1 MKLPK
6 IMTASFEESLALLD
20 DSLITYIVK
29 DVEKPGVR
37 DKPTLLRFIAILFVT
52 LLFWFSKS
60 ISYLIS
66 HPDSGSPVPQPNINF
81 FSIK

>member
-29 DVEKPGVR
+29 DVEKPW
-37 DKPTLLRFIAILFVT
+37 I
-52 LLFWFSKS
+52 
-60 ISYLIS
+60 
-66 HPDSGSPVPQPNINF
+66 
-81 FSIK
+81 